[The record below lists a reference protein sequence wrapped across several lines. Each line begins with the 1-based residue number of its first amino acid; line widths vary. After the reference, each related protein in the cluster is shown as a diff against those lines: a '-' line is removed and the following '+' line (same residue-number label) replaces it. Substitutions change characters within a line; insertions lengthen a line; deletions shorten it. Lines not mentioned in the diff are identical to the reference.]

1 MKLLAEIVYESSEF
15 TQQLEQASTALA
27 KLPPAT
33 QETAAIAPSPLF
45 RAQAL
50 AQIAQQHYGIAQLIH
65 ALGQVERLMA
75 EVTALTM
82 LDEETVRAKIYKWI
96 GREPLLIH
104 IDDLAGLVANCESYF
119 REATVFVGAIA
130 YIRDYYAQFGRFP
143 KKREIRPLKG
153 VG

>member
-1 MKLLAEIVYESSEF
+1 MKLPVEIIYESSEF
-15 TQQLEQASTALA
+15 TQQRKQASATLA
-27 KLPPAT
+27 ELPPTT
-33 QETAAIAPSPLF
+33 QEAAAIASSPLF

-50 AQIAQQHYGIAQLIH
+50 AQIAQQHHGIAQLIH
-65 ALGQVERLMA
+65 ALSQAERLMA

-82 LDEETVRAKIYKWI
+82 LGEESVRAKVYKWI
-96 GREPLLIH
+96 GREPLQIH
-104 IDDLAGLVANCESYF
+104 ADDLAGLVANCDSYL
-119 REATVFVGAIA
+119 REAAIFIGAIA